1 MKKLLLNP
9 IIDELMAPP
18 AGKPVEE
25 LLRRYNLEKVV
36 KLGSNENPFPVP
48 ENVAE
53 AIRNEIKSLGLYPD
67 NDSHYLRKRI
77 ADNNGV
83 GLENVIMGSGS
94 VEIIR
99 MVVKTF
105 LRPGET
111 VMTAVSTFPMFK
123 VAAIENGGRKAIVE
137 VEMDDGYG
145 FDLDRMERL
154 VDEKTKIIFIANPN
168 NPTGTLLSKSRINDF
183 IDTIPEDRIIVL
195 DNAYQEYVDDQAAYQ
210 DGIDLAL
217 NRKNI
222 IVLRTF
228 SKIYALAGLRIGYAI
243 SNEEIVSLL
252 NRVKAPF
259 NLTRLAQA
267 AALASLENDDF
278 KLNSVQLNNKNK
290 PILFNQLNEL
300 GLKPVPSAANFIL
313 FFPETDIN
321 RLDEALLKE
330 GVIIRALAPFGVPNG
345 MRVTVGF
352 EADNNFFIEKLKKVL
367 P

>member
-1 MKKLLLNP
+1 MKNLLNP
-9 IIDELMAPP
+9 IIDELMPP
-18 AGKPVEE
+18 PTGKPVEE
-25 LLRRYNLEKVV
+25 LLRRYNLEKFV

-48 ENVAE
+48 ENVAK

-67 NDSHYLRKRI
+67 NDSYYLRKRI
-77 ADNNGV
+77 ADCNGIA
-83 GLENVIMGSGS
+83 LENVIMGAGS

-99 MVVKTF
+99 MLVKTF

-111 VMTAVSTFPMFK
+111 VMTAASTFPMFK
-123 VAAIENGGRKAIVE
+123 VAAIENGGRQAIVE

-145 FDLDRMERL
+145 FDLDGMARL

-168 NPTGTLLSKSRINDF
+168 NPTGTLLSKNRINDF
-183 IDTIPEDRIIVL
+183 IDRIPEDRIIVL
-195 DNAYQEYVDDQAAYQ
+195 DNAYQEYVDDQATYE
-210 DGIDLAL
+210 DGIALAL

-222 IVLRTF
+222 VVLRTF

-243 SNEEIVSLL
+243 SNEEIISLL
-252 NRVKAPF
+252 NRVKMPF
-259 NLTRLAQA
+259 NLTRVAQA

-278 KLNSVQLNNKNK
+278 KLKSVQLNRKNK
-290 PILFNQLNEL
+290 PILFSQLKDL

-313 FFPETDIN
+313 FFPETDIK
-321 RLDEALLKE
+321 RLNEALLKE
-330 GVIIRALAPFGVPNG
+330 GVIIRPLAPFGVPNG

-352 EADNNFFIEKLKKVL
+352 EEDINFFIEKLKKVL